1 MNKLFRE
8 LQIMKFSIPDKKTTL
23 SMLASV
29 GALVLVLQ
37 QGPAGFTGSAQAQSH
52 SQQVFANS
60 DYGYCDAKK
69 VAAVWNVGIGKAKA
83 VIGDKI
89 IGNIT
94 HLIDADIASTAG
106 QVYCS
111 WEDLQMSYNDA
122 VALGNFWGRQP
133 HEAKTKAS
141 NMATQMGKK
150 ELLQLILREN
160 GYRISSIAPS
170 YPHFHQTGD
179 SFKLAGTSLNRYN
192 VDRWQAYRVASL

>member
-1 MNKLFRE
+1 MN
-8 LQIMKFSIPDKKTTL
+8 FSMPDKKTTL
-23 SMLASV
+23 SLLSGV

-37 QGPAGFTGSAQAQSH
+37 HGSVAFTGSAQAQSH

-69 VAAVWNVGIGKAKA
+69 VASVWNVGIGQAKA

-89 IGNIT
+89 IVNIT

-106 QVYCS
+106 RVYCS

-170 YPHFHQTGD
+170 SPQFHQTGV
-179 SFKLAGTSLNRYN
+179 SFKLAGASLNRYS
-192 VDRWQAYRVASL
+192 VSRWQAYRISSL